1 MKIPL
6 TSFIQFP
13 AHEKSLS
20 QIHESIWTH
29 ERGDSSILPRP
40 QRISRYTPRPRTSDP
55 PDWEREPWE
64 PSAGWL
70 NKNRKKTWSVGT
82 VKFPFW
88 TDLMFPRR
96 INENRHEPCDD
107 WPLGPWKSH
116 GSIPKKTSPTHPQP
130 SQFYRI
136 SLSGSPPRKNKTKH
150 LPGRFPLVA

>member
-70 NKNRKKTWSVGT
+70 NKNRKKHGQLGQWNSRSGQTWCSLGASMKIAT
-82 VKFPFW
+82 NHAMIGRW
-88 TDLMFPRR
+88 A
-96 INENRHEPCDD
+96 HESPMEV
-107 WPLGPWKSH
+107 S
-116 GSIPKKTSPTHPQP
+116 PKKHPQHIP
-130 SQFYRI
+130 SHHSSI
-136 SLSGSPPRKNKTKH
+136 GSAYPDHPPEKIKQNI
-150 LPGRFPLVA
+150 FPVDFP